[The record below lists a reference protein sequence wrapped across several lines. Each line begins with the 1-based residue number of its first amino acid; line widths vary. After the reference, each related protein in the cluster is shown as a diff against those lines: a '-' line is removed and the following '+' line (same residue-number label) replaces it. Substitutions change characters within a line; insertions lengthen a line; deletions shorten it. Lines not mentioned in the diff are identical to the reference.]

1 MAIDPEKYG
10 KFRDSIDEFVEEV
23 PVGGA
28 GNNTQKIIENHIDP
42 LLDEYD
48 DILSGE
54 RSPRLYIF
62 GRSGAG
68 KSSLINALANKDVA
82 GVGAVEPET
91 LESELYN
98 ISFPEMYSDW
108 EVVDSR
114 GLFESVTPDGELTSG
129 TLEFMQDDIEEYR
142 PDVLLHVMTPDQVR
156 AGEDDF
162 EVVSNLEEKLENVP
176 PILTVLNKV
185 DVHMSPGGDWPP
197 EGNPELSGQIQRNLE
212 FLSDVVSD
220 VVLEEDFNVEPF
232 DRSNPV
238 KGHQFDSKKFIG
250 VIPVFAKDEPY
261 WNIDT
266 LSLLI
271 GNHLPDDAR
280 LQFFQAQERASI
292 MRNIASDLTRT
303 SSKAAA
309 AIGGAP
315 TSYADIIPLTALQ
328 YVQIVLIGGLSCR
341 ELEFSTAKEFIS
353 SLGLISASAV
363 ALRELARGLVQLSP
377 GTGQIISASVAGSGT
392 YAMGKAAEQYFFDG
406 VVEEPDAFIH
416 EGKELFENSEEG
428 SESSPT

>member
-10 KFRDSIDEFVEEV
+10 KFRDSIDEFIKSIPGE
-23 PVGGA
+23 GA
-28 GNNTQKIIENHIDP
+28 ENQSRKIIENHIDP

-54 RSPRLYIF
+54 RPPRLYIF

-68 KSSLINALANKDVA
+68 KSSLINALSNKDVA
-82 GVGAVEPET
+82 SVGAVEPET

-114 GLFESVTPDGELTSG
+114 GLFESVTPDGELSDG
-129 TLEFMQDDIEEYR
+129 TIEFMKDDIEEYR

-162 EVVSNLEEKLENVP
+162 KVVSDLEEELENVP
-176 PILTVLNKV
+176 PILTILNKV

-197 EGNPELSGQIQRNLE
+197 EDNPELSGQIQRNLE
-212 FLSDVVSD
+212 FLSEVISD
-220 VVLEEDFNVEPF
+220 VVLENDFNVESF
-232 DRSNPV
+232 DKSNPV
-238 KGHQFDSKKFIG
+238 RGQQFDSKKFIG
-250 VIPVFAKDEPY
+250 VIPVFAKSEPH

-271 GNHLPDDAR
+271 GYHLPDDAR

-292 MRNIASDLTRT
+292 MRDLASDITRT
-303 SSKAAA
+303 SSSVAAT
-309 AIGGAP
+309 IGGAP
-315 TSYADIIPLTALQ
+315 TSYADIVPLTALQ

-341 ELEFSTAKEFIS
+341 ELELKTATEFIS
-353 SLGLISASAV
+353 SLGFISGSALG
-363 ALRELARGLVQLSP
+363 LRELARGLIQFMP
-377 GTGQIISASVAGSGT
+377 GAGQAISASVAGGGT
-392 YAMGKAAEQYFFDG
+392 YAMGKAAERYFFDG
-406 VVEEPDAFIH
+406 VVKEPDALID
-416 EGKELFENSEEG
+416 EGEALFEDYENSE
-428 SESSPT
+428 